1 MTSAAVAWASE
12 MTRPGVSHNAQA
24 APRVVPSPGVRSSPP
39 ARLVHSVLQLCV
51 ASAAGSC
58 VRSNPWLNP
67 LGGAPQEG
75 PGVPWLPASSPSR
88 GGPSSP
94 AAHCASRT
102 PGMVPTWGWWATCGW
117 PWAGAGRVKWQ
128 SPRVPAVS
136 FRGPPEPRPWRSCG
150 RNVGGAFFSL

>member
-75 PGVPWLPASSPSR
+75 PGVPGCRPALLHGEAPPAQLPTVRAEPLAWCPPGA
-88 GGPSSP
+88 GGPP
-94 AAHCASRT
+94 
-102 PGMVPTWGWWATCGW
+102 
-117 PWAGAGRVKWQ
+117 
-128 SPRVPAVS
+128 
-136 FRGPPEPRPWRSCG
+136 
-150 RNVGGAFFSL
+150 VGGRGRELAV